1 MKVILKLLKVVLKL
15 MWKLGIIG
23 WDDVFALAEQYS
35 IDLF

>member
-1 MKVILKLLKVVLKL
+1 MKVILKLLKVVLKM